1 MTKLRHDLMLQIVK
15 LMDAALVTVPFAL
28 CWYLYYAQRVAAPLY
43 KYGDYLIVALFFILY
58 ITFGR
63 VYDAFLMSMQRISEL
78 VYGQFLA
85 AGISDFIMYIV
96 IWLLSKHLPN
106 LLPGIAALAGQI
118 LMAAL
123 WAFSAHKWYFHVFPA
138 QDTAVIYDVRQGME
152 KLIGKYDLDDKYHVV
167 LTASAAECVEDLSML
182 DGVSTVFCS
191 GIHSH
196 ERNMILKYCIA
207 KNINVF
213 VVPRIGDTIMSGAY
227 HMHMFHLPM
236 LRVARYMA
244 KPEYLF
250 VKRVMDIVVSLIALV
265 VLSPVFLVTAIAIKA
280 TDHGPVFY
288 KQTRLT
294 KDGNTFGI
302 LKFRSMRVD
311 AEKDGVARLS
321 TGENDDRITPVGKV
335 IRACRIDE

>member
-28 CWYLYYAQRVAAPLY
+28 CWYLYYAQRVAVPLY

-123 WAFSAHKWYFHVFPA
+123 WAFLAHK
-138 QDTAVIYDVRQGME
+138 
-152 KLIGKYDLDDKYHVV
+152 
-167 LTASAAECVEDLSML
+167 
-182 DGVSTVFCS
+182 
-191 GIHSH
+191 
-196 ERNMILKYCIA
+196 
-207 KNINVF
+207 
-213 VVPRIGDTIMSGAY
+213 
-227 HMHMFHLPM
+227 
-236 LRVARYMA
+236 
-244 KPEYLF
+244 
-250 VKRVMDIVVSLIALV
+250 
-265 VLSPVFLVTAIAIKA
+265 
-280 TDHGPVFY
+280 
-288 KQTRLT
+288 
-294 KDGNTFGI
+294 
-302 LKFRSMRVD
+302 
-311 AEKDGVARLS
+311 
-321 TGENDDRITPVGKV
+321 
-335 IRACRIDE
+335 